1 MPRILSD
8 FIFSLNRDSFNPGF
22 KDLFSS
28 LVYQTQTLGLK
39 QQIIG
44 ESNCGNALSFT
55 LSHPSIAQIRGDIF
69 GWSEDSPWSASE
81 HTIQA
86 GCGLMSVH
94 GRASGKA
101 QSLGVN
107 YVSTLTASLSI
118 QGMLA
123 AAIGQ
128 LRGGSFSRVVT
139 SMLQGGLLSVGQYL
153 AGATAMDEPESLLPG
168 QTNAKLR
175 PPFISVD
182 GIVFELETLSTE
194 PWWRFWSQVG
204 VDKITAGQ
212 AWNAFLMRY
221 AKAVSPVP
229 VACMQALARLPMDRI
244 RTLAAESGISLS
256 PVRSLAE
263 RMTDGNFSSELQ
275 QGPWS
280 FQTSSTSGKA
290 LTPLPIKA
298 NLPLQGIKV
307 IESCRRIQGPLA
319 GHLLASLGA
328 EVIRI
333 ELPGGDPLRAM
344 SPSANGCSVRFD
356 ALNRLKQVREVDIK
370 SIQGHEEIG
379 QMVRDADVFLH
390 NWAPGK
396 AAKLGLDYTD
406 LAKINPQL
414 VYAYAGGWG
423 KHNEDIQLTGTDFM
437 VQAWSG
443 VANLIG
449 HHSQTRGG
457 SLFTVMDV
465 LGGVIAAQG
474 VVAALLNREVKKQ
487 GANIESSLLG
497 AANLLCVSKIS
508 PDISKRTQFN
518 TNLIKDVYIT
528 KDGLIAVECLDDIQ
542 FNCLVGLLNITP
554 TSDVLRRDRQ
564 LQAVFSTQ
572 STNYWQNKL
581 NHLGIS
587 ASVVTQKLSDLVT
600 NSRINRDIHTNG
612 YSAINTYWRFQ

>member
-1 MPRILSD
+1 MPRILND
-8 FIFSLNRDSFNPGF
+8 FTFSLSRDSFSPGF
-22 KDLFSS
+22 KDLFASS
-28 LVYQTQTLGLK
+28 VYQTQTLGLK
-39 QQIIG
+39 QQIIE
-44 ESNCGNALSFT
+44 ESNCDNGLSFT
-55 LSHPSIAQIRGDIF
+55 LSHPSIAPIRCDIF
-69 GWSEDSPWSASE
+69 GWSEDSPWLATE

-101 QSLGVN
+101 QNLGVN

-118 QGMLA
+118 QGVLA

-128 LRGGSFSRVVT
+128 LRGGNFSRVTT

-153 AGATAMDEPESLLPG
+153 AGATAMDEPELLLPG
-168 QTNAKLR
+168 QTDAKLR

-182 GIVFELETLSTE
+182 GAVFELETLSAE
-194 PWWRFWSQVG
+194 PWRRFWSQVG

-221 AKAVSPVP
+221 AKAVSPLPSV
-229 VACMQALARLPMDRI
+229 CMQALARLPMDKI
-244 RTLAAESGISLS
+244 RALAAESGISLS

-263 RMTDGNFSSELQ
+263 RMADDNFSAELH

-290 LTPLPIKA
+290 LTPLPTNA

-344 SPSANGCSVRFD
+344 SPSTNGCSVRFD
-356 ALNRLKQVREVDIK
+356 ALNRLKQVREIDIK
-370 SIQGHEEIG
+370 SIQGREDIE
-379 QMVRDADVFLH
+379 QMVREADVFLH

-396 AAKLGLDYTD
+396 AAKLGLDYAD

-457 SLFTVMDV
+457 SLFTALDV
-465 LGGVIAAQG
+465 LGGVSASQG

-487 GANIESSLLG
+487 GVNIESSLLG
-497 AANLLCVSKIS
+497 AANLLCASRIS
-508 PDISKRTQFN
+508 PDISQHTQLN
-518 TNLIKDVYIT
+518 TNLIKDVYVT
-528 KDGLIAVECLDDIQ
+528 EDGLIAVECLDDIQ
-542 FNCLVGLLNITP
+542 LNRLVSSLNLTP
-554 TSDVLRRDRQ
+554 EADILRRYRQ

-572 STNYWQNKL
+572 STHYWENKL

-587 ASVVTQKLSDLVT
+587 ASVVTQQLSDLAT
-600 NSRINRDIHTNG
+600 NSKVNRDIHTNG